1 MNRLTVDGMLV
12 AGIILLVTTG
22 ALIAALASFVG
33 AQWLVVALGVIMAI
47 GAVVYAAYVSDF
59 S

>member
-12 AGIILLVTTG
+12 AGIILLLTTG
-22 ALIAALASFVG
+22 ALLSAVASLVG